1 MNGPENLIESPI
13 KPAPLPDVL
22 NHTGIP
28 SQYFQM
34 ADAAD
39 QIFHV
44 MVSRSTYDM
53 CVLDETG
60 ELALADM
67 QHPLNESDLFAGP
80 VNGSA
85 VLQESDYAP
94 FKPRCDLLFPHAVA
108 WAPGGQ
114 ALGRWAVG
122 VMVGE
127 WSKRLTVT
135 GPRELVREGQRW
147 RLTEP
152 MPATSVPVR
161 YELAWG
167 GTCQWPLESSDGVSG
182 AVTAGEAAILA
193 QDGRNPI
200 GCGFLDPDWDRRAR
214 PARRRAPQIEP
225 FGVAFDEDAAQR
237 QEFPVVGLGAIG
249 RWWLPRRQQ
258 AGTYDEAWK
267 RSRWPGLPRDFDFG
281 YWNCAPEDQQI
292 AYPSGGEQVVLAGFH
307 PEGPMRFRIP
317 VPTLKLLLHLDVGV
331 PLFKPMPI
339 DTLVFDLQ
347 ALELTVVQRGLV
359 AASAG
364 VERMELGTWDIAAAR
379 AANAVKLSGAGGM
392 HGQ

>member
-1 MNGPENLIESPI
+1 MNGPENLIDSPI
-13 KPAPLPDVL
+13 KPAPLPEVL

-53 CVLDETG
+53 CVLDARG
-60 ELALADM
+60 ELALAGV
-67 QHPLNESDLFAGP
+67 QHPLNESDVFAGP
-80 VNGSA
+80 VNDSA

-94 FKPRCDLLFPHAVA
+94 FKPRCDLLFTNAVA
-108 WAPGGQ
+108 WVPRRQ
-114 ALGRWAVG
+114 ALSRWSVG
-122 VMVGE
+122 VMVGG

-135 GPRELVREGQRW
+135 GPRELVRDGAHW

-152 MPATSVPVR
+152 TPVTSVPIR

-167 GTCQWPLESSDGVSG
+167 GTCRWPSVPDEASVAAG
-182 AVTAGEAAILA
+182 AEDPVILQYDA
-193 QDGRNPI
+193 HNPI
-200 GCGFLDPDWDRRAR
+200 GCGFLDPTWDQRAR
-214 PARRRAPQIEP
+214 PMRRRAPQIEP
-225 FGVAFDEDAAQR
+225 FGVLFDEDSAQR

-258 AGTYDEAWK
+258 AGTYDDAWK
-267 RSRWPGLPRDFDFG
+267 RDRWPGLPVDFDFR

-292 AYPSGGEQVVLAGFH
+292 AYPVGGEQVVLAGFH
-307 PEGPMRFRIP
+307 PDGPMRFQIP

-339 DTLVFDLQ
+339 DTLVFDLKS
-347 ALELTVVQRGLV
+347 LELTVVQRAVV

-364 VERMELGTWDIAAAR
+364 VERMELGTWDITAAR
-379 AANAVKLSGAGGM
+379 AANVVKLAGAGGM